1 MSDSTPDAARGPRHV
16 LFLLGSARAHGNAE
30 LLAQRM
36 GEHLSPGD
44 ECRFLRL
51 ADHPL
56 PPFVDHRHD
65 VGAYPVPQGSEAV
78 LAEATLAATDLV
90 IAAPLYWYSVPAS
103 VKLYLDYW
111 SAWMRVPGLEF
122 RRAMAGKRLWAV
134 CVTSD
139 EDVAPAAPFV
149 DTLRLSAQYMDMEW
163 GGALL
168 AHGNRPGDVQR
179 DARAW
184 TAAAG
189 FLQAGRAQAAA

>member
-1 MSDSTPDAARGPRHV
+1 MTDPRHV

-30 LLAQRM
+30 QLARRM
-36 GEHLSPGD
+36 AEHLAPRD

-65 VGAYPVPQGSEAV
+65 AGVYAAPTGHEAI

-90 IAAPLYWYSVPAS
+90 IAAPLYWYSLPAS

-111 SAWMRVPGLEF
+111 SAWMRVPGLGF
-122 RRAMAGKRLWAV
+122 REHMAGKRLWAV

-139 EDVAPAAPFV
+139 EDFGPTAPFV
-149 DTLRLSAQYMDMEW
+149 EALRLSADYMGMEW

-168 AHGNRPGDVQR
+168 ARGNRPGDVRQ
-179 DARAW
+179 DPHGW
-184 TAAAG
+184 AAAAS
-189 FLQAGRAQAAA
+189 FLQTPLVPVRVEDGVSLA

>member
-1 MSDSTPDAARGPRHV
+1 MTDPKHDATGAPRHV

-30 LLAQRM
+30 LLARRM
-36 GEHLSPGD
+36 GEHLEPGD

-51 ADHPL
+51 DDCPL

-65 VGAYPVPQGSEAV
+65 VGTYPVPTGN
-78 LAEATLAATDLV
+78 EATLVDATLRATDLV

-122 RRAMAGKRLWAV
+122 RRAMAGKRLWAA

-149 DTLRLSAQYMDMEW
+149 DTLRLSGQYMDMAW

-168 AHGNRPGDVQR
+168 AYGNRPGDVQR

-184 TAAAG
+184 AEAVD
-189 FLQAGRAQAAA
+189 FLQTGRASLSM

>member
-1 MSDSTPDAARGPRHV
+1 MSVSKSDVAGGSRHV
-16 LFLLGSARAHGNAE
+16 LFLLGSARPHGNAE
-30 LLAQRM
+30 LLAHRI
-36 GEHLSPGD
+36 GEHLLPGD
-44 ECRFLRL
+44 ECRFVRL

-65 VGAYPVPQGSEAV
+65 VGTYPVPTGEEAILV
-78 LAEATLAATDLV
+78 DATLAATDIV

-122 RRAMAGKRLWAV
+122 RASMAGKRLWTI

-139 EDVAPAAPFV
+139 EDFGLAAPFV
-149 DTLRLSAQYMDMEW
+149 DTLRLSGEYLDMAW

-168 AHGNRPGDVQR
+168 AYGNRPGDVER

-184 TAAAG
+184 AVAPG
-189 FLQAGRAQAAA
+189 FLQSLGSPVAA

>member
-1 MSDSTPDAARGPRHV
+1 MPDPTPGATPAPRHV
-16 LFLLGSARAHGNAE
+16 LFLLGSARPHGNAE
-30 LLAQRM
+30 LLAHRM
-36 GEHLSPGD
+36 GEHLAPGD

-51 ADHPL
+51 AEHPL

-65 VGAYPVPQGSEAV
+65 VGTYPVPTGH
-78 LAEATLAATDLV
+78 EATLVDATLVATDIV

-139 EDVAPAAPFV
+139 EDVALSAPYV
-149 DTLRLSAQYMDMEW
+149 DTLRLSAQYLEMKW

-168 AHGNRPGDVQR
+168 GYGNRPGDVVR

-184 TAAAG
+184 AEARG
-189 FLQAGRAQAAA
+189 FLQERAPPLHA